1 MKTSLIHPKANSTDR
16 GRQPEDRYDVVLMK
30 QDDPNIRSMTKTEK
44 ASEDEMLEMIRS
56 IRSSASRK
64 SHDGSDAARSQ
75 DFLYDENGLPK

>member
-30 QDDPNIRSMTKTEK
+30 QDDSNTRSMATTEK
-44 ASEDEMLEMIRS
+44 AGEDEMLEMIGS
-56 IRSSASRK
+56 IRSSASRR
-64 SHDGSDAARSQ
+64 SRDGTAAARSQ